1 MIRWDGPPL
10 RILYAEDNP
19 INIKFGMLLLKK
31 LGHDVVLAETGSDC
45 LSVLSHG
52 TFDLVL
58 MDIQMPVMNGSNALR
73 EIRRNEQKTA
83 THLPVIA
90 LTAYALRGEKERYLD
105 EGFDGYITKPLVI
118 EELVNEMRRV
128 VGVHV
133 DSIIL

>member
-1 MIRWDGPPL
+1 
-10 RILYAEDNP
+10 
-19 INIKFGMLLLKK
+19 
-31 LGHDVVLAETGSDC
+31 
-45 LSVLSHG
+45 
-52 TFDLVL
+52 
-58 MDIQMPVMNGSNALR
+58 
-73 EIRRNEQKTA
+73 
-83 THLPVIA
+83 LPVIA